1 MASAQYHF
9 QIETNFL
16 LYLGQE
22 LSYFRP
28 GHLQGQENVLRVAK
42 LPDQIRIPLE
52 SVGIHQLC
60 GGTVGIFR

>member
-16 LYLGQE
+16 LDLGQE
-22 LSYFRP
+22 LTHFCP
-28 GHLQGQENVLRVAK
+28 GHLQRQENVLRVAQ
-42 LPDQIRIPLE
+42 LLNEFLIPLE
-52 SVGIHQLC
+52 SRRIYQLC

>member
-22 LSYFRP
+22 LTHFCA
-28 GHLQGQENVLRVAK
+28 GHLQEQENVLRVAK

-52 SVGIHQLC
+52 SGRIHQLC
-60 GGTVGIFR
+60 GGSVGVFR

>member
-16 LYLGQE
+16 LDLRKQ
-22 LSYFRP
+22 LPYFCS
-28 GHLQGQENVLRVAK
+28 GHLKWQENVLRVAK

-60 GGTVGIFR
+60 GGTVGILR